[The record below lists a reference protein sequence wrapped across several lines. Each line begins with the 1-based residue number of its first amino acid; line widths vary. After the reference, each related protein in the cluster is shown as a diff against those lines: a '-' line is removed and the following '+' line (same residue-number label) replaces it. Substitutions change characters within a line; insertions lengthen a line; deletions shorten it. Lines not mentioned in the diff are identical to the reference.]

1 MSEMQSNSNPN
12 DFDNEI
18 ELREIF
24 SLLWQKKWIII
35 SITTFA
41 AITGVIVSLLL
52 PNIYESK
59 AILSPADSG
68 NSISKSLQNYSGL
81 AGLAGVSI
89 PSGADESNSA
99 KAIQKLNTL
108 SFFENNILPNIFLP
122 DLMALE
128 SWDRNTNTL
137 NYDESAY
144 NINTNTWVEI
154 ILIPTNKYQVHK
166 KVLKNSKKSTLG

>member
-59 AILSPADSG
+59 ICPLG
-68 NSISKSLQNYSGL
+68 NISAFALALWVFMRDLFLHKTSLRKDLRNINLFIFSIVL
-81 AGLAGVSI
+81 V
-89 PSGADESNSA
+89 
-99 KAIQKLNTL
+99 L
-108 SFFENNILPNIFLP
+108 SFVMN
-122 DLMALE
+122 
-128 SWDRNTNTL
+128 L
-137 NYDESAY
+137 NAFIYFIPVFIYEFK
-144 NINTNTWVEI
+144 
-154 ILIPTNKYQVHK
+154 LI
-166 KVLKNSKKSTLG
+166 